1 MLKYKYGKTTIE
13 RLKGVDPKLIILV
26 ATYMSIGKKD
36 IGVTYG
42 IRTSAEQEAI
52 LKKGNSQVKKSKHQM
67 DKEIITTQEGGKVE
81 IQLSNAI
88 DILGYDNGK
97 ARWDRAFYED
107 IIEDMK
113 EIVSFFGWTDINFGW
128 DFKSLND
135 PYHISVSKVG
145 DGGVK

>member
-135 PYHISVSKVG
+135 PYHISVSKIG